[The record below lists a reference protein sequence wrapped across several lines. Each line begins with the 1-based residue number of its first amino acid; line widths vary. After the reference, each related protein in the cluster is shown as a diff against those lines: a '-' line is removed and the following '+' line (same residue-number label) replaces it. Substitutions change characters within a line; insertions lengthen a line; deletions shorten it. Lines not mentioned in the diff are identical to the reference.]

1 MRPTNSKEMADIRR
15 ASKLPQF
22 RREGSAMPRIL
33 AIEPD
38 AARRVTLGRL
48 VNEHLSAEVVLAAS
62 AGDALLTL
70 VDVPPDVIL
79 TSTLLP
85 ADEDEQ
91 LNAHLRAAP
100 DLDHLPVLTIPPV
113 VEFANQPRPPVGLWA
128 RLFRRRRKQEP
139 FLPYDFSAI
148 TTRIEEALEQS
159 KKNAHE
165 SEIERPA
172 RMFLLE
178 TRASRLL
185 NAGRGESGEMALV
198 RIGSE
203 PPRPEDA
210 RQWRPRSRRWT
221 IEEVPWLSGVNL
233 GWGANAFPTLRLL
246 NISST
251 GLLVESDVRFA
262 LGKKADFQLSGSDRD
277 ELFVQGSVV
286 RAEGSTDLKYI
297 VAATFDRPFEA
308 LGRVRSLR
316 ELRRSGRLV

>member
-1 MRPTNSKEMADIRR
+1 MA
-15 ASKLPQF
+15 
-22 RREGSAMPRIL
+22 RIL

-38 AARRVTLGRL
+38 AARRVVLGRL
-48 VNEHLSAEVVLAAS
+48 VNEHLSAELVLAAS
-62 AGDALLTL
+62 ARDALLTL
-70 VDVPPDVIL
+70 ANVPPDVIL

-85 ADEDEQ
+85 AAEDEQ

-113 VEFANQPRPPVGLWA
+113 VEMTNQPSPAVGFWA
-128 RLFRRRRKQEP
+128 RLFRRRRSGEP
-139 FLPYDFSAI
+139 LPSYDFTAI

-159 KKNAHE
+159 KENAHA

-185 NAGRGESGEMALV
+185 SAGRGESGGTALV

-203 PPRPEDA
+203 PPRPREGE
-210 RQWRPRSRRWT
+210 RQWRSRARRWT

-233 GWGANAFPTLRLL
+233 TWGAGEYPTVRLQ

-251 GLLVESDVRFA
+251 GLLVESEVRFT
-262 LGKKADFQLSGSDRD
+262 LGKKADFHLSGSDHE
-277 ELFVQGSVV
+277 ELIVQGSIV
-286 RAEGSTDLKYI
+286 RADPSEDESDFRYI
-297 VAATFDRPFEA
+297 VAATFDRPFES

-316 ELRRSGRLV
+316 ELRRSGRLF

>member
-1 MRPTNSKEMADIRR
+1 MA
-15 ASKLPQF
+15 
-22 RREGSAMPRIL
+22 RIL

-38 AARRVTLGRL
+38 ATRRVTLGRL
-48 VNEHLSAEVVLAAS
+48 VNEHLGVDVVLAAS

-113 VEFANQPRPPVGLWA
+113 LEIANQPRPPVGLWA

-165 SEIERPA
+165 SDIERPA

-178 TRASRLL
+178 TRANRLL
-185 NAGRGESGEMALV
+185 TAGRGDGGGTALV
-198 RIGSE
+198 RIGFE
-203 PPRPEDA
+203 PPLPAEEGRH
-210 RQWRPRSRRWT
+210 WRSRARRWN
-221 IEEVPWLSGVNL
+221 IVEVPWLSGVNVS
-233 GWGANAFPTLRLL
+233 WGAGACPTLRLV

-251 GLLVESDVRFA
+251 GLLVESDVRFT
-262 LGKKADFQLSGSDRD
+262 LGKKAGFQLAGSDHE
-277 ELFVQGSVV
+277 ELIVQGSVV
-286 RAEGSTDLKYI
+286 RADPMSEDESDFRYI
-297 VAATFDRPFEA
+297 VAATFDRPFES

-316 ELRRSGRLV
+316 ELRRFNFKTSA

>member
-1 MRPTNSKEMADIRR
+1 MA
-15 ASKLPQF
+15 
-22 RREGSAMPRIL
+22 RIL

-38 AARRVTLGRL
+38 ATRRVMLGRL

-70 VDVPPDVIL
+70 ADVPPDVIL

-85 ADEDEQ
+85 AGEDQQ

-113 VEFANQPRPPVGLWA
+113 VEIANQPRPPVGLWA

-159 KKNAHE
+159 KKNAHQ

-172 RMFLLE
+172 RMILLE

-185 NAGRGESGEMALV
+185 TPGRGESVGTALV
-198 RIGSE
+198 RIGFE
-203 PPRPEDA
+203 PPLPAEEGRH
-210 RQWRPRSRRWT
+210 WRSRARRWN
-221 IEEVPWLSGVNL
+221 IVEVPWLSGVNL
-233 GWGANAFPTLRLL
+233 MWGANAFRTLRLV

-251 GLLVESDVRFA
+251 GLLVETDVRFA
-262 LGKKADFQLSGSDRD
+262 PGRKAGFQLAGSDQE
-277 ELFVQGSVV
+277 ELIVQGSVV
-286 RAEGSTDLKYI
+286 RADPTNEDESDFRYI
-297 VAATFDRPFEA
+297 VAVTFDQPFEA

>member
-1 MRPTNSKEMADIRR
+1 MA
-15 ASKLPQF
+15 
-22 RREGSAMPRIL
+22 RIL

-38 AARRVTLGRL
+38 AIRRVVLGRL
-48 VNEHLSAEVVLAAS
+48 VNEHLNAEIVLAAS

-70 VDVPPDVIL
+70 ADVPPDVIL

-85 ADEDEQ
+85 ADEDQQ

-113 VEFANQPRPPVGLWA
+113 VEMTNQPSPAIGFWA
-128 RLFRRRRKQEP
+128 RLFRRGRRREAFP
-139 FLPYDFSAI
+139 PYDFAAI

-159 KKNAHE
+159 KENAHE

-178 TRASRLL
+178 TRARRLL
-185 NAGRGESGEMALV
+185 NAGRGESGETALV

-203 PPRPEDA
+203 PPLPREDA

-233 GWGANAFPTLRLL
+233 GYGANAFPTVRLL

-251 GLLVESDVRFA
+251 GLLVESDVRFT

-286 RAEGSTDLKYI
+286 RAEGSSDLKYI

-316 ELRRSGRLV
+316 ELRRSRRLV